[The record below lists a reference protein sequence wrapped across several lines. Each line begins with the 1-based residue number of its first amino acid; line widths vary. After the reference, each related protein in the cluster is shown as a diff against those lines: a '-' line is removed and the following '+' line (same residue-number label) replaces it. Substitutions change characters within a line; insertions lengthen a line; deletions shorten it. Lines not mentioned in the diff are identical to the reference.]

1 MGYRVEGFTFGTE
14 EEARLAKKEAEGI
27 KYILGRNDMEDPGTV
42 LRLYNR
48 LIEKE
53 VFSTPVGF
61 RFLGELRSGLLKLPY
76 MQAEHLRPLPT
87 GQPGKPAEKKSDP
100 LQAQAA
106 KSRAVEAEDAEEED
120 AEEEDVEEEKSYYRP
135 FLVSTFFAVVFAL
148 ALLGVFIITAVSKDN
163 TTILNYENSLIDK
176 YESWDRQLTE
186 RERELERREAELRGT
201 EPVTESME
209 DTAQ

>member
-61 RFLGELRSGLLKLPY
+61 RFLGELRRGLLKLPY
-76 MQAEHLRPLPT
+76 MQAEHLRPLPVY
-87 GQPGKPAEKKSDP
+87 QPGKPAEEKREP
-100 LQAQAA
+100 LQAQTV
-106 KSRAVEAEDAEEED
+106 KRRVMEEEEAEEEE
-120 AEEEDVEEEKSYYRP
+120 AEVEKSYYRP
-135 FLVSTFFAVVFAL
+135 FLASTFLAVVFAL